1 MTDTDRRSSTSS
13 EPVVAGNRRNEGLRL
28 DSTTSAGLENL
39 LRTHSQRRGSSVPK
53 FGNSKKN
60 SLAKSMSKVSL
71 KGLIKSRHA
80 DIEEANEKKDLKDHG
95 ARYDVATLRLVVMPL
110 ISESLKKFYEKYDN
124 VIKGRDLKKEN
135 KPTTEVRA
143 KENKKEE
150 KGKEEKEP
158 TIDYFIEF
166 LEEFV
171 NLYISIVATQNQFPK
186 TKLWYSKNLIDLEKF
201 VCKQLDAI
209 GKDGLSLLILQ
220 EDFEYDFH
228 EPTDS
233 TTLKMMTTARSFVQQ
248 ISPISG
254 TALSSL
260 RGSTHKSDDNE
271 FNNPKTESSE
281 AKG

>member
-1 MTDTDRRSSTSS
+1 M
-13 EPVVAGNRRNEGLRL
+13 
-28 DSTTSAGLENL
+28 
-39 LRTHSQRRGSSVPK
+39 
-53 FGNSKKN
+53 
-60 SLAKSMSKVSL
+60 
-71 KGLIKSRHA
+71 
-80 DIEEANEKKDLKDHG
+80 
-95 ARYDVATLRLVVMPL
+95 
-110 ISESLKKFYEKYDN
+110 
-124 VIKGRDLKKEN
+124 
-135 KPTTEVRA
+135 
-143 KENKKEE
+143 
-150 KGKEEKEP
+150 
-158 TIDYFIEF
+158 
-166 LEEFV
+166 
-171 NLYISIVATQNQFPK
+171 
-186 TKLWYSKNLIDLEKF
+186 EKF